1 MTGLLPAAS
10 IGDSFQR
17 FGDTFFAWLPRLI
30 GALVILV
37 IFWLVAKA
45 VGKLIARALPRTGV
59 DRAVHSG
66 RYGEYVARY
75 ASGFRPSAVVA
86 AIAFW
91 FIFLTGVLLALS
103 TLGIAALSNA
113 IASVVGYL
121 PNVVAAI
128 LILVVAIAIAGVVGG
143 AITKL
148 MGDTALGRIAAT
160 LVPIL
165 VLTIATFM
173 ALVQLKIAVQIVTG
187 TYYIVLGAIALAAAL
202 AFGLGGREAAGRL
215 LDGAYEKG
223 RGAMPQ
229 IREEVAIARERVEE
243 RRDEVKERLPD
254 APSSRPQRPPEPPAT
269 APTEMLPPPE
279 PPPPPGGPLPP
290 PAPAG

>member
-1 MTGLLPAAS
+1 MSGVLLPAD

-30 GALVILV
+30 GALVILL

-45 VGKLIARALPRTGV
+45 VRRLIERALPRTGV
-59 DRAVHSG
+59 DRAIHSG

-75 ASGFRPSAVVA
+75 ASGFTPSRVVGAV
-86 AIAFW
+86 AFW
-91 FIFLTGVLLALS
+91 FVFLTGVLLALS

-113 IASVVGYL
+113 IASVVAYL

-128 LILVVAIAIAGVVGG
+128 LIMVVAIAVAGVVGG

-148 MGDTALGRIAAT
+148 MGDTALGKIAAT

-173 ALVQLKIAVQIVTG
+173 ALVQLRIAVQIVTG
-187 TYYIVLGAIALAAAL
+187 TYYIVLGGIALAAAL
-202 AFGLGGREAAGRL
+202 AFGLGGRDAAGRL

-223 RGAMPQ
+223 QAAMPRV
-229 IREEVAIARERVEE
+229 REEVAIAKERVEDRAE
-243 RRDEVKERLPD
+243 QAKESLPHD
-254 APSSRPQRPPEPPAT
+254 AP
-269 APTEMLPPPE
+269 AP
-279 PPPPPGGPLPP
+279 PPPPPGGPVVPP
-290 PAPAG
+290 PEPAT